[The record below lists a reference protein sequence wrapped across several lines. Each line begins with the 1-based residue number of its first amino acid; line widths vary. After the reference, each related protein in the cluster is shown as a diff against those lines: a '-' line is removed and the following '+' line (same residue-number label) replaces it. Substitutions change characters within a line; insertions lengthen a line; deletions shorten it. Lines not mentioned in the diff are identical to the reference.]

1 MKVPH
6 PLLERAR
13 SNPGRPLRL
22 IVVSALI
29 LGSSSNAWAW
39 PTWLGGRGNHPP
51 AQSQSSAQV
60 AHPPA
65 RPLLQRMNSWA
76 RRAGAAVGLAR
87 RPQAPQPQAPQPQA
101 PVAHAYDHAI
111 GPEMPHYLSATQR
124 LAEKVTDAREAHAA
138 HERDHQNAHQ
148 AAQAAQIASNQS
160 VTAVGRASNAVLQR
174 VENQANKNSAANG
187 RKLDSALDRVATSG
201 NGAIEAAQAYRK
213 AQKEAQAAHER
224 LGRFAEIKSDREQA
238 YRDHLKEKQ
247 DDLQKAEAA
256 HAPLEARVQKA
267 DERLGVLSNRLAETL
282 QGPMN
287 RDKQKQLEQLRKESE
302 EAIREKENAAEE
314 AKAPSKALEKARIQ
328 SSYAQSVGQN
338 LGLVPAAAG
347 GASGAD
353 AGHPTPQPTP
363 QPNAGN

>member
-87 RPQAPQPQAPQPQA
+87 RPQAPVAP
-101 PVAHAYDHAI
+101 AYDHAI

-124 LAEKVTDAREAHAA
+124 LAGRVTDAREAHAA

-148 AAQAAQIASNQS
+148 AAEAARIASNQS
-160 VTAVGRASNAVLQR
+160 GTAVGTASNAVLQR
-174 VENQANKNSAANG
+174 VKNQANKNSAANG
-187 RKLDSALDRVATSG
+187 RKLDSALDRVANSG

-238 YRDHLKEKQ
+238 YRVHLSEIQ
-247 DDLQKAEAA
+247 AAHQEAEAA
-256 HAPLEARVQKA
+256 HAPLEARVQNA
-267 DERLGVLSNRLAETL
+267 DKRLKEVKSRLEKTL

-287 RDKQKQLEQLRKESE
+287 RDKQKQLEQLNKESE
-302 EAIREKENAAEE
+302 EAIQEKENADKE
-314 AKAPSKALEKARIQ
+314 AKPSSKALEKARIQ